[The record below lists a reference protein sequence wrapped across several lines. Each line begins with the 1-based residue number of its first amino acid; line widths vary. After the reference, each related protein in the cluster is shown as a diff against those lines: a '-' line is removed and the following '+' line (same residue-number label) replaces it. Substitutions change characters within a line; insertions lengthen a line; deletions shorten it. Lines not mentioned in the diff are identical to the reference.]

1 MLDATARTGTAV
13 LVVDDDTEV
22 RETLADAVEST
33 GRPVFSAA
41 NGQEAL
47 GLLRDQVPRPCLV
60 MLDWHMSPVNGEE
73 FLRTLHTWPDWDQIR
88 VVIMSASARQPIAQ
102 RDLRGVVSVMRKPFG
117 IEDIVAVLD
126 EHA

>member
-41 NGQEAL
+41 NGLEAL
-47 GLLRDQVPRPCLV
+47 QLLQDQVPRPCLV
-60 MLDWHMSPVNGEE
+60 LLDWHMSPVSGEE
-73 FLRTLHTWPDWDQIR
+73 FLRTLHTWPDAEEIR

>member
-1 MLDATARTGTAV
+1 MLDATARRRTAI

-41 NGQEAL
+41 NGLEAL
-47 GLLRDQVPRPCLV
+47 QLLQDQIPRPCLV
-60 MLDWHMSPVNGEE
+60 LLDWHMHPVSGEE
-73 FLRTLHTWPDWDQIR
+73 FMRTLHSWPDADQIR
-88 VVIMSASARQPIAQ
+88 VVIMSASARRPFAQ
-102 RDLRGVVSVMRKPFG
+102 RDLGGVVAVMRKPFG
-117 IEDIVAVLD
+117 IEDIAAILD